1 MDAAVLTQWV
11 LSASLGGAAGAWAVR
26 SIFLRRLALSKA
38 QHAEEL
44 EEQRSQQEQAS
55 VELKNTLVAEHERAL
70 RHLQDQQA
78 AAIQTERVT
87 CQREAQ
93 SAAEAA
99 EARIA
104 SLIER
109 HAQQLADMQARM
121 EVQTTAAL
129 VAAERE
135 HQKALTAERDRLLIQ
150 QEERLDAAEK
160 RFEERLEKVE
170 SPLTLLVHPFVNS
183 SGTKIGPIYN
193 SNTVQLGYKYQ
204 LLVQG
209 MPCFDPHEV
218 VIETQSKVEIDE
230 KALAEWAGKAAALAQ
245 EAVNAKVGGI
255 PGRIVSF
262 ASTVLQG
269 RK

>member
-1 MDAAVLTQWV
+1 
-11 LSASLGGAAGAWAVR
+11 
-26 SIFLRRLALSKA
+26 
-38 QHAEEL
+38 
-44 EEQRSQQEQAS
+44 
-55 VELKNTLVAEHERAL
+55 
-70 RHLQDQQA
+70 
-78 AAIQTERVT
+78 
-87 CQREAQ
+87 
-93 SAAEAA
+93 
-99 EARIA
+99 
-104 SLIER
+104 
-109 HAQQLADMQARM
+109 M

-135 HQKALTAERDRLLIQ
+135 HQNGLTAERDRLLIQ
-150 QEERLDAAEK
+150 QQERLDAAEK
-160 RFEERLEKVE
+160 RFEVRLEKVE

-183 SGTKIGPIYN
+183 SGTKFGPYN

-255 PGRIVSF
+255 PGRLVSF
-262 ASTVLQG
+262 ASTVVRG

>member
-1 MDAAVLTQWV
+1 MDAVVMTQWV
-11 LSASLGGAAGAWAVR
+11 LAAVLGAVAGAVAAR
-26 SIFLRRLALSKA
+26 SIFIRRLAAENA
-38 QHAEEL
+38 QHTDEL
-44 EEQRSQQEQAS
+44 EALRSQNAQAS
-55 VELKNTLVAEHERAL
+55 AALKQSLDAERERAL
-70 RHLQDQQA
+70 RELKDQHAGVLQ
-78 AAIQTERVT
+78 IERARF
-87 CQREAQ
+87 QREAEAAAQ
-93 SAAEAA
+93 TAEASLASVA
-99 EARIA
+99 EH
-104 SLIER
+104 
-109 HAQQLADMQARM
+109 HAQQLADLQARL
-121 EVQTTAAL
+121 EVQASATL

-135 HQKALTAERDRLLIQ
+135 HQTALAVERERLLMQQ
-150 QEERLDAAEK
+150 QEKIDAAEK
-160 RFEERLEKVE
+160 RFEERLQKVE

-183 SGTKIGPIYN
+183 SGTKFGPYN

-255 PGRIVSF
+255 PGHIVSF

>member
-1 MDAAVLTQWV
+1 MDSSVVTQWI
-11 LSASLGGAAGAWAVR
+11 LSAVLGGAAGAWAVR
-26 SIFLRRLALSKA
+26 SIFMRRLALTKA

-44 EEQRSQQEQAS
+44 AEQRSQHEQSS
-55 VELKNTLVAEHERAL
+55 VELKDALVVEHERAL
-70 RHLQDQQA
+70 RQLHDQHA
-78 AAIQTERVT
+78 AAMQTERAT
-87 CQREAQ
+87 CQREVQ
-93 SAAEAA
+93 SAALAA
-99 EARIA
+99 EASIA
-104 SLIER
+104 SLTDR
-109 HAQQLADMQARM
+109 HEQQFADMQARM

-135 HQKALTAERDRLLIQ
+135 HQKAISAERDRLLMQ
-150 QEERLDAAEK
+150 QQERLDAAEK

-255 PGRIVSF
+255 PGRLVSF